1 MSAPL
6 NIMLVAH
13 GFPPNETAGTERH
26 TAALA
31 EALERRGHRVTVV
44 AATRRPGED
53 QYGEIDEGNVIRIVN
68 NIATRPLSEGES
80 DPIIDRMMADIETRI
95 RPDIVHVQH
104 IQFLSS
110 TMHFQAP
117 TVVTLHDEWAWCASG
132 GLGLQSD
139 GGQCPGPA
147 PQRCAPCHAAWRPQP
162 SASARRLTR
171 AARALSPL
179 VRPDRLHR
187 LYQRIPSTLRPSA
200 VARGASPEPSS
211 AAETRNR
218 AVLAWFNSAA
228 ARIAPSEHLRQ
239 RAHANGLRDV
249 DLIRHGL
256 DDDWYASEL
265 DAAPRSGFVSI
276 GTVAW
281 HKGTDRVVQAHRA
294 IFPEGQEPLTLHGPI
309 LDPEAALGHPVGAV
323 LSPAEVRGL
332 LQRSRALIL
341 GSRWAENAPLILLEA
356 RAAGCPVIAPAI
368 GGIPELIDHGIDGLL
383 ADPADDQSLA
393 KQWRAFLDRPA
404 MRPRPPMRFSTAVDD
419 IERLYRTTLS
429 ESACG

>member
-1 MSAPL
+1 M
-6 NIMLVAH
+6 
-13 GFPPNETAGTERH
+13 
-26 TAALA
+26 
-31 EALERRGHRVTVV
+31 
-44 AATRRPGED
+44 
-53 QYGEIDEGNVIRIVN
+53 
-68 NIATRPLSEGES
+68 
-80 DPIIDRMMADIETRI
+80 
-95 RPDIVHVQH
+95 
-104 IQFLSS
+104 
-110 TMHFQAP
+110 
-117 TVVTLHDEWAWCASG
+117 
-132 GLGLQSD
+132 
-139 GGQCPGPA
+139 
-147 PQRCAPCHAAWRPQP
+147 
-162 SASARRLTR
+162 
-171 AARALSPL
+171 
-179 VRPDRLHR
+179 
-187 LYQRIPSTLRPSA
+187 
-200 VARGASPEPSS
+200 
-211 AAETRNR
+211 
-218 AVLAWFNSAA
+218 
-228 ARIAPSEHLRQ
+228 
-239 RAHANGLRDV
+239 
-249 DLIRHGL
+249 
-256 DDDWYASEL
+256 
-265 DAAPRSGFVSI
+265 SI